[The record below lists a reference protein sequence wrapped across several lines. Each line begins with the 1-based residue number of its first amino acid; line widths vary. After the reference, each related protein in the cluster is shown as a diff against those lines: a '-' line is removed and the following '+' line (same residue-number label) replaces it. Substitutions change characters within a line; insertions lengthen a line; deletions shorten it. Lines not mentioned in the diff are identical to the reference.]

1 MTRPP
6 IAVIASAAKQ
16 STCPQSK
23 SGLLRRFAPRNDA
36 GCKAESKRRA
46 GGPPSHKSISD
57 NAGVPGRSEAPP
69 GPEGYFLDFFFDFDF
84 FAFFA
89 FFAFLAIVSSQGF
102 NGWKRDTRH
111 ARRRASLATSSK
123 VIPTD
128 SRRAAPRCHV
138 GVIALSTADMRFDAF
153 FAARRASSRKFLARR
168 GRSRRLGR
176 VNDAPTLRRILDRS
190 GTAARRLHHFKT
202 TARICSA
209 AVTLR

>member
-1 MTRPP
+1 MRPQLFVMP
-6 IAVIASAAKQ
+6 GLVPGIHVLS
-16 STCPQSK
+16 PQQQKDVDGRDKPGHDESF
-23 SGLLRRFAPRNDA
+23 RDPD
-36 GCKAESKRRA
+36 ESKRRA

-153 FAARRASSRKFLARR
+153 FAARRASEPEIPRAPRTIARPWQ
-168 GRSRRLGR
+168 G
-176 VNDAPTLRRILDRS
+176 
-190 GTAARRLHHFKT
+190 
-202 TARICSA
+202 
-209 AVTLR
+209 